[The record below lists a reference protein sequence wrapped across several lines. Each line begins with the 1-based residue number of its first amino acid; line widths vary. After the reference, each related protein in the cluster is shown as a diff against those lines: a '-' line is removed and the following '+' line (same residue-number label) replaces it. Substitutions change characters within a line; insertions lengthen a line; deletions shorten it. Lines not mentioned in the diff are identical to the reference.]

1 MKLTDYL
8 TLKNI
13 KVGLSGSKKEEIIEE
28 LLDIAESVSP
38 GMNRTEAFEGL
49 KKREK
54 VGSTAVG
61 KGVAI
66 PHTGIKNCSR
76 ILPVIALSEEELN
89 YESLDGKPVRLF
101 FMIIYP
107 ENEIKLQLKFLARVS
122 RLLRH
127 DSLRESLM
135 KCSSPA
141 EIMDI
146 LIKYEAEH
154 FT

>member
-1 MKLTDYL
+1 MKLTDYM
-8 TLKNI
+8 TIKNI
-13 KVGLSGSKKEEIIEE
+13 KIGLLGKEKKEIIGE

-38 GMNRTEAFEGL
+38 GLNRAEALEGL
-49 KKREK
+49 RKRER
-54 VGSTAVG
+54 VGSTGVG

-76 ILPVIALSEEELN
+76 ILPVIALSEQGLN

-107 ENEIKLQLKFLARVS
+107 ENEIKMQLKFLARVS
-122 RLLRH
+122 RLLRNEN
-127 DSLRESLM
+127 LRESLM
-135 KCSSPA
+135 ASSSPE

-146 LIKYEAEH
+146 LIKYESEH

>member
-8 TLKNI
+8 TIKNI
-13 KVGLSGSKKEEIIEE
+13 RVGLSGRKKEEIIEE

-38 GMNRTEAFEGL
+38 GLNRDEALNGL
-49 KKREK
+49 RKREK

-66 PHTGIKNCSR
+66 PHTGIKDCSR
-76 ILPVIALSEEELN
+76 ILPVIGLSEQGLN
-89 YESLDGKPVRLF
+89 YESLDGNPVRLF

-107 ENEIKLQLKFLARVS
+107 EDQVKMQLKFLARVS
-122 RLLRH
+122 RLLRN
-127 DSLRESLM
+127 DTLRESLM
-135 KCSSPA
+135 TCSSPE
-141 EIMDI
+141 EIMEI
-146 LIKYEAEH
+146 LNKYESEH

>member
-8 TLKNI
+8 TIKNI
-13 KVGLSGSKKEEIIEE
+13 KIGLLGREKEEIIGE

-38 GMNRTEAFEGL
+38 GLNRAEALEGL
-49 KKREK
+49 RKREK
-54 VGSTAVG
+54 VGSTGVG

-76 ILPVIALSEEELN
+76 ILPVIALSEHGLD
-89 YESLDGKPVRLF
+89 YESIDGKPVRLF
-101 FMIIYP
+101 FLIIYP
-107 ENEIKLQLKFLARVS
+107 ENQIKMQLKFLARVS
-122 RLLRH
+122 RLLRN

-135 KCSSPA
+135 ASSSSE

-146 LIKYEAEH
+146 LIKYESEH